1 MNKYQEALNRIKTAP
16 GFMGGTD
23 LYKTHLNSSEPFLQ
37 DIATLQE
44 LVDKAT
50 PQTVIPKWKE
60 GYDPE
65 LYSPDSLYCPRCDR
79 KLRLDQFY
87 KWCPDCNQKLNRYI
101 SKWELE
107 NE

>member
-1 MNKYQEALNRIKTAP
+1 MNKYQEALERICNNLLC
-16 GFMGGTD
+16 GGECAVGGKPCS
-23 LYKTHLNSSEPFLQ
+23 LLEP
-37 DIATLQE
+37 IQE

-50 PQTVIPKWKE
+50 PQTVIPKWRE

-65 LYSPDSLYCPRCDR
+65 LYSPYALHCPRCDR

-101 SKWELE
+101 SRWELE
-107 NE
+107 NEN